1 MISYFRFLWRNR
13 LYSTINLIGLTVA
26 LALSII
32 IFGYAAAQMKIARSV
47 PGGENIYA
55 VCLDNEDSPHH
66 GTARLQCTETGRIT
80 RS

>member
-47 PGGENIYA
+47 PGGKLQGQSPAERTFMPYA
-55 VCLDNEDSPHH
+55 
-66 GTARLQCTETGRIT
+66 
-80 RS
+80 